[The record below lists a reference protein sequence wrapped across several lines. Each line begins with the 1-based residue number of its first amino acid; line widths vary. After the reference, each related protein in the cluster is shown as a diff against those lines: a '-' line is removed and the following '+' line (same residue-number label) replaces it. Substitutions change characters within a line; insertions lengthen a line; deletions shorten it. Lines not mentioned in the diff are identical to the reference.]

1 MIYLSKHIKNM
12 DGTEAEVI
20 KNIKINFI
28 LIKINFIL
36 IKINDM
42 NIRKSKI

>member
-28 LIKINFIL
+28 H

-42 NIRKSKI
+42 NKRKSKT

>member
-28 LIKINFIL
+28 LIKIN
-36 IKINDM
+36 DM
-42 NIRKSKI
+42 KIRKSKT

>member
-28 LIKINFIL
+28 LIKIN
-36 IKINDM
+36 DM